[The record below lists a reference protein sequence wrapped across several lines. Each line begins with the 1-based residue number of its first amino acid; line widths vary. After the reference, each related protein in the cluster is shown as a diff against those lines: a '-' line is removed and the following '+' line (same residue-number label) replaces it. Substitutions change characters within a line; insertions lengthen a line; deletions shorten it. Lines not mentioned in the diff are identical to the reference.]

1 MTVCNS
7 SGAEIGF
14 QERKMILRRGQYILK
29 RLDFKNAVIKK
40 VLMVLYDIVA
50 INFAYIFVML
60 IGGGQQNMDAVWQ
73 RALPVTLIFI
83 VLYHAFKIYSSMWE
97 YAGIREVWNVALAT
111 VIGGICGIAVDLIF
125 SSFGGAAST
134 LKNGCFDA
142 YFYVFG
148 TLVTIVFVAGMRVVY
163 RLVRRYY
170 REKSLEMDEK
180 LDRVMIVGAGDMG
193 MIIINELEVNNYA
206 RGKPIIAVDDNPL
219 KVGKRIRGIPVKGT
233 CDQIP
238 ELAKKYNINTIIL
251 CLPSV
256 GNERQTEILR
266 VAVKTGC
273 RLKTSPSLLEMTD
286 TSQGG
291 RIRDVNITDLLSRPE
306 VELNRDVCGYLKDQ
320 VVLVT
325 GGGGSIGSELCR
337 QVSKYHPKKIVV
349 FDIYENGAY
358 ILKQQLDSYH
368 NGSLE
373 IDIRIGS
380 VRDQTRLREVFEEF
394 HPSIVFHAA
403 AHKHVPLMEESPK
416 EAVKNNVFGTFN
428 VASIAV
434 EYNVKRFVNISSDK
448 AVNPANVMGATKRI
462 TEMIVQYFERKCKN
476 STIFAAVRFGNVLG
490 SSGSVIPIFTEQI
503 KNGGP
508 VTVTHPEITRYFM
521 TIPEAAQ
528 LVVQAGGL
536 ARGGEI
542 FVLDMGD
549 PVKIVTLAENLIM
562 LSGYKPYTEI
572 EIKFTGLRPGEK
584 LYEELV
590 LDEESDERQMTAN
603 NKIFVTK
610 AVEMDDSLFEK
621 ELEKLSN
628 ADEKEIREVIKEIVP
643 NYREAE
649 IG

>member
-1 MTVCNS
+1 MKKV
-7 SGAEIGF
+7 
-14 QERKMILRRGQYILK
+14 
-29 RLDFKNAVIKK
+29 DFKSAVIKSA
-40 VLMVLYDIVA
+40 LMMLYDIFAV
-50 INFAYIFVML
+50 NFAYIFVML
-60 IGGGQQNMDAVWQ
+60 IGGGQQSMDAIWQ
-73 RALPVTLIFI
+73 RALPVTAIFI
-83 VLYHAFKIYSSMWE
+83 VLYYAFKIYSSMWE

-111 VIGGICGIAVDLIF
+111 TIGGISGIAVDLIL
-125 SSFGGAAST
+125 SSIGGAASK
-134 LKNGCFDA
+134 LDNGCFDA
-142 YFYVFG
+142 YFYIFG
-148 TLVTIVFVAGMRVVY
+148 TLVAIILVAGMRILY

-170 REKSLEMDEK
+170 REKSLEVDEK

-193 MIIINELEVNNYA
+193 MIIINELEVNNYS

-238 ELAKKYNINTIIL
+238 ELAKKYDINTIIM

-256 GNERQTEILR
+256 GSERQTEILR
-266 VAVKTGC
+266 IAVKTGC
-273 RLKTSPSLLEMTD
+273 KLKTSPSLLEMTD

-349 FDIYENGAY
+349 FDIYENSAY
-358 ILKQQLDSYH
+358 LLKQQLDAYH
-368 NGSLE
+368 KGNPE

-380 VRDQTRLREVFEEF
+380 VRDPKRLREVFDEF

-403 AHKHVPLMEESPK
+403 AHKHVPLMEDSPK

-428 VASIAV
+428 VASIAI

-508 VTVTHPEITRYFM
+508 VMVTHPDITRYFM

-536 ARGGEI
+536 AKGGEI
-542 FVLDMGD
+542 FVLDMGE

-572 EIKFTGLRPGEK
+572 EIKFSGLRPGEK

-590 LDEESDERQMTAN
+590 LDEESDERKMTAN

-610 AVEMDDSLFEK
+610 PVDMDDELFEK
-621 ELEKLSN
+621 ELEKLKN
-628 ADEKEIREVIKEIVP
+628 ADENEVRGIIKEIVP
-643 NYREAE
+643 NYHEVKTD
-649 IG
+649 

>member
-1 MTVCNS
+1 M
-7 SGAEIGF
+7 
-14 QERKMILRRGQYILK
+14 
-29 RLDFKNAVIKK
+29 KK
-40 VLMVLYDIVA
+40 VEFKSAGIKSALMMLYDVFA
-50 INFAYIFVML
+50 VNFAYIFVMF
-60 IGGGQQNMDAVWQ
+60 IGSGQHNMDAIWQ
-73 RALPVTLIFI
+73 RALPVTAIFI
-83 VLYHAFKIYSSMWE
+83 VLYYAFKIYSSMWE

-111 VIGGICGIAVDLIF
+111 IIGGISGIAVDLIL
-125 SSFGGAAST
+125 SSIGGAASK
-134 LKNGCFDA
+134 LNNGCFDA

-148 TLVTIVFVAGMRVVY
+148 TLVAIILVAGMRILY

-170 REKSLEMDEK
+170 REKSLEKDEK

-193 MIIINELEVNNYA
+193 MIIINELEVNNYS

-238 ELAKKYNINTIIL
+238 ELAKKYDINTIIM

-256 GNERQTEILR
+256 GSERQTEILR
-266 VAVKTGC
+266 IAVKTGC
-273 RLKTSPSLLEMTD
+273 KLKTSPSLLEMTD
-286 TSQGG
+286 TSNGG

-320 VVLVT
+320 IVLVT

-349 FDIYENGAY
+349 FDIYENSAY
-358 ILKQQLDSYH
+358 LLKQQLDAYH
-368 NGSLE
+368 KGNPE

-380 VRDQTRLREVFEEF
+380 VRDPKRLREVFDEF

-403 AHKHVPLMEESPK
+403 AHKHVPLMEDSPK

-508 VTVTHPEITRYFM
+508 VMVTHPDITRYFM

-536 ARGGEI
+536 AKGGEI
-542 FVLDMGD
+542 FVLDMGE

-572 EIKFTGLRPGEK
+572 EIKFSGLRPGEK

-590 LDEESDERQMTAN
+590 LDEESDERKMTAN

-610 AVEMDDSLFEK
+610 PVDMDDELFEK
-621 ELEKLSN
+621 ELEKLKD
-628 ADEKEIREVIKEIVP
+628 ADENEVRGIIKEIVP
-643 NYREAE
+643 NYHEAKTD
-649 IG
+649 

>member
-1 MTVCNS
+1 M
-7 SGAEIGF
+7 
-14 QERKMILRRGQYILK
+14 RKPDIRSAFLKSILMMIYDIFAINLSYIL
-29 RLDFKNAVIKK
+29 
-40 VLMVLYDIVA
+40 
-50 INFAYIFVML
+50 VML
-60 IGGGQQNMDAVWQ
+60 MGNGQKNMDVIWQ
-73 RALPVTLIFI
+73 RAIPVTAVFI
-83 VLYHAFKIYSSMWE
+83 VLYYAFKIYSSMWE
-97 YAGIREVWNVALAT
+97 YAGLREVLNVAVAT
-111 VIGGICGIAVDLIF
+111 IIGGISGLAIDIIMSKFHLA
-125 SSFGGAAST
+125 SSM
-134 LKNGCFDA
+134 LQNGCFDA
-142 YFYVFG
+142 FFYVFG
-148 TLVTIVFVAGMRVVY
+148 TLVAMILVTGMRIGY

-170 REKSLEMDEK
+170 RESALKKNEK
-180 LDRVMIVGAGDMG
+180 LNRVMIVGAGDMG

-238 ELAKKYNINTIIL
+238 ELAKKYKIDTIIL

-256 GNERQTEILR
+256 GSDRQTEILR
-266 VAVKTGC
+266 IAVKTGC
-273 RLKTSPSLLEMTD
+273 KLKTSPSLLEMTD

-306 VELNRDVCGYLKDQ
+306 IELNKDVCSYINDQ
-320 VVLVT
+320 VILVT
-325 GGGGSIGSELCR
+325 GGGGSIGSEICR

-349 FDIYENGAY
+349 FDIYENNAY
-358 ILKQQLDSYH
+358 LLKQQLDAYH
-368 NGSLE
+368 HGNPE

-380 VRDQTRLREVFEEF
+380 VRDQKRLREIFDEF

-403 AHKHVPLMEESPK
+403 AHKHVPLMEDSPK

-462 TEMIVQYFERKCKN
+462 TEMIVQYFERKCQN

-508 VTVTHPEITRYFM
+508 VMVTHPDITRYFM

-536 ARGGEI
+536 AKGGEI
-542 FVLDMGD
+542 FVLDMGE

-562 LSGYKPYTEI
+562 LSGYKPYTDI
-572 EIKFTGLRPGEK
+572 EIQFSGLRPGEK

-590 LDEESDERQMTAN
+590 LDEESSERKMTAN

-610 AVEMDDSLFEK
+610 PVEMDDKLFEE
-621 ELEKLSN
+621 ELENLKN
-628 ADEKEIREVIKEIVP
+628 ATDENVRSIIKTIVP
-643 NYREAE
+643 NYKEAK
-649 IG
+649 IN

>member
-1 MTVCNS
+1 M
-7 SGAEIGF
+7 
-14 QERKMILRRGQYILK
+14 KK
-29 RLDFKNAVIKK
+29 LDFRSAFLKSA
-40 VLMVLYDIVA
+40 LMMLYDIFA
-50 INFAYIFVML
+50 INFSYIFVMQL
-60 IGGGQQNMDAVWQ
+60 GGGQQNWDAIWQ
-73 RALPVTLIFI
+73 RALPVTAIFI
-83 VLYHAFKIYSSMWE
+83 VLYYAFKIYSSMWE
-97 YAGIREVWNVALAT
+97 YAGIREIFNVTLAT
-111 VIGGICGIAVDLIF
+111 AIGGISGVAVDLIL
-125 SSFGGAAST
+125 SSLGAAASE

-142 YFYVFG
+142 YFYIFG
-148 TLVTIVFVAGMRVVY
+148 TLVAAILVSGMRVGY

-170 REKSLEMDEK
+170 RESALKRDEK

-206 RGKPIIAVDDNPL
+206 KGKPIIAVDDNPL

-233 CDQIP
+233 CEQIP
-238 ELAKKYNINTIIL
+238 ELAKKYDINTIIM

-256 GNERQTEILR
+256 DSERQTEILR
-266 VAVKTGC
+266 IAVKTGC
-273 RLKTSPSLLEMTD
+273 KLKTSPSLLEMTD
-286 TSQGG
+286 TTQGG

-349 FDIYENGAY
+349 FDIYENSAY
-358 ILKQQLDSYH
+358 LLKQQLDAYH
-368 NGSLE
+368 KGNPE

-380 VRDQTRLREVFEEF
+380 VRDEKRIREVFDEF

-403 AHKHVPLMEESPK
+403 AHKHVPLMEDSPK
-416 EAVKNNVFGTFN
+416 EAVKNNVFGTYN
-428 VASIAV
+428 VASIAI
-434 EYNVKRFVNISSDK
+434 EYKVKRFVNISSDK

-490 SSGSVIPIFTEQI
+490 SSGSVIPIFAEQI

-508 VTVTHPEITRYFM
+508 VTVTHPDITRYFM

-536 ARGGEI
+536 AKGGEI
-542 FVLDMGD
+542 FVLDMGE

-572 EIKFTGLRPGEK
+572 EIKFSGLRPGEK

-590 LDEESDERQMTAN
+590 LDEESDERKMTAN

-610 AVEMDDSLFEK
+610 PVDMNDELFEK
-621 ELEKLSN
+621 ELEKLKTAS
-628 ADEKEIREVIKEIVP
+628 ESEVRGIIKEIVP
-643 NYREAE
+643 NYEEADVNR
-649 IG
+649 

>member
-1 MTVCNS
+1 M
-7 SGAEIGF
+7 
-14 QERKMILRRGQYILK
+14 RKPDIRSAFLKSILMMIYDIFAINLSYIL
-29 RLDFKNAVIKK
+29 
-40 VLMVLYDIVA
+40 
-50 INFAYIFVML
+50 VML
-60 IGGGQQNMDAVWQ
+60 MGNGQKNMDVIWQ
-73 RALPVTLIFI
+73 RAIPVTAVFI
-83 VLYHAFKIYSSMWE
+83 ILYYAFKIYSSMWE
-97 YAGIREVWNVALAT
+97 YAGLKEVLNVAVAT
-111 VIGGICGIAVDLIF
+111 IIGGISGLAIDIIMSKFHLA
-125 SSFGGAAST
+125 SSM
-134 LKNGCFDA
+134 LQNGCFDA
-142 YFYVFG
+142 FFYVFG
-148 TLVTIVFVAGMRVVY
+148 TLVAMILVAGMRIGY

-170 REKSLEMDEK
+170 RESALKKNEK
-180 LDRVMIVGAGDMG
+180 LNRVMIVGAGDMG

-238 ELAKKYNINTIIL
+238 ELAKKYKIDTIIL

-256 GNERQTEILR
+256 GSDRQTEILR
-266 VAVKTGC
+266 IAVKTGC
-273 RLKTSPSLLEMTD
+273 KLKTSPSLLEMTD

-306 VELNRDVCGYLKDQ
+306 IELNKDVCSYINDQ
-320 VVLVT
+320 VILVT
-325 GGGGSIGSELCR
+325 GGGGSIGSEICR

-349 FDIYENGAY
+349 FDIYENNAY
-358 ILKQQLDSYH
+358 LLKQQLDAYH
-368 NGSLE
+368 HGNPE

-380 VRDQTRLREVFEEF
+380 VRDQKRLREIFDEF

-403 AHKHVPLMEESPK
+403 AHKHVPLMEDSPK

-462 TEMIVQYFERKCKN
+462 TEMIVQYFERKCQN

-508 VTVTHPEITRYFM
+508 VMVTHPDITRYFM

-536 ARGGEI
+536 AKGGEI
-542 FVLDMGD
+542 FVLDMGE

-562 LSGYKPYTEI
+562 LSGYKPYTDI
-572 EIKFTGLRPGEK
+572 EIQFSGLRPGEK

-590 LDEESDERQMTAN
+590 LDEESSERKMTAN

-610 AVEMDDSLFEK
+610 PVEMDDKLFEK
-621 ELEKLSN
+621 ELENLKN
-628 ADEKEIREVIKEIVP
+628 ATDKNVRSIIKTIVP
-643 NYREAE
+643 NYKEAK
-649 IG
+649 IN

>member
-1 MTVCNS
+1 MKKV
-7 SGAEIGF
+7 
-14 QERKMILRRGQYILK
+14 
-29 RLDFKNAVIKK
+29 DFKSAGIKSA
-40 VLMVLYDIVA
+40 LMMLYDVFA
-50 INFAYIFVML
+50 VNFAYIFVMF
-60 IGGGQQNMDAVWQ
+60 IGSGQHNMDAIWQ
-73 RALPVTLIFI
+73 RALPVTAIFI
-83 VLYHAFKIYSSMWE
+83 VLYYAFKIYSSMWE

-111 VIGGICGIAVDLIF
+111 IIGGISGIAVDLIL
-125 SSFGGAAST
+125 SSIGGAASK
-134 LKNGCFDA
+134 LNNGCFDV

-148 TLVTIVFVAGMRVVY
+148 TLVAIILVAGMRILY

-170 REKSLEMDEK
+170 REKSLEKDEK

-193 MIIINELEVNNYA
+193 MIIINELEVNNYS

-238 ELAKKYNINTIIL
+238 ELAKKYDINTIIM

-256 GNERQTEILR
+256 GSERQTEILR
-266 VAVKTGC
+266 IAVKTGC
-273 RLKTSPSLLEMTD
+273 KLKTSPSLLEMTD
-286 TSQGG
+286 TSHGG

-320 VVLVT
+320 IVLVT

-349 FDIYENGAY
+349 FDIYENNAY
-358 ILKQQLDSYH
+358 LLKQQLDAYH
-368 NGSLE
+368 KGNPE

-380 VRDQTRLREVFEEF
+380 VRDPKRLREVFDEF

-403 AHKHVPLMEESPK
+403 AHKHVPLMEDSPK

-508 VTVTHPEITRYFM
+508 VMVTHPDITRYFM

-536 ARGGEI
+536 AKGGEI
-542 FVLDMGD
+542 FVLDMGE

-572 EIKFTGLRPGEK
+572 KIKFSGLRPGEK

-590 LDEESDERQMTAN
+590 LDEESDERKMTAN

-610 AVEMDDSLFEK
+610 PVNMDDELFEK
-621 ELEKLSN
+621 ELEKLKD
-628 ADEKEIREVIKEIVP
+628 ADENEVRGIIKEIVP
-643 NYREAE
+643 NYHEAKTD
-649 IG
+649 